1 MIRTIIFLVIV
12 FFLQSTVAAQAQ
24 MGGVPYQNVPPPG
37 TLDNCYLCCG
47 ENAAAGLKRGGGAR
61 CNSDYGVC
69 QNACRVTGPNI
80 CALRPPP

>member
-24 MGGVPYQNVPPPG
+24 IGGVPYQNVPPPG

-47 ENAAAGLKRGGGAR
+47 ENAAACCNGGAAR
-61 CNSDYGVC
+61 DATRITGY
-69 QNACRVTGPNI
+69 ARTRV
-80 CALRPPP
+80 A